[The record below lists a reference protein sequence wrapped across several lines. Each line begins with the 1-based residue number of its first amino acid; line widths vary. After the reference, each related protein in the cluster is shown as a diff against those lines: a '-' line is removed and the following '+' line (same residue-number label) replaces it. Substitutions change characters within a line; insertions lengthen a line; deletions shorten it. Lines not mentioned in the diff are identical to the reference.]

1 MAKLIACEERRGL
14 PADGQPNLGNHL
26 EGGYVN
32 DVVAQRALDG
42 NDFAQVTHCLTLW
55 FEMVDPP
62 QRIVIQGEFRGRL
75 LDALSRFGVCLIG
88 RTIGVQGHRP
98 KRLISTNRFVP

>member
-1 MAKLIACEERRGL
+1 
-14 PADGQPNLGNHL
+14 
-26 EGGYVN
+26 
-32 DVVAQRALDG
+32 
-42 NDFAQVTHCLTLW
+42 LTLW